1 MKPQA
6 QGSLG
11 AGATRKAQGVKT
23 SRCPAVVLAVGV
35 WERRCE
41 AGWEGRTSHT
51 RWM

>member
-23 SRCPAVVLAVGV
+23 SRCPAVVLALGV
-35 WERRCE
+35 WDRRCE
-41 AGWEGRTSHT
+41 AGRVGRTSHT